1 MNKIYKLVFKSYGE
15 ILQEDYFFH
24 KENALKEAYR
34 LIARA
39 MGLRRS
45 ETRNAEIYGGYK
57 IAFFDPYSKKMLKD
71 IYIDVIKTNDEV

>member
-45 ETRNAEIYGGYK
+45 ETKNAEIYGGYK
-57 IAFFDPYSKKMLKD
+57 IAFFDPETGKQLKD
-71 IYIDVIKTNDEV
+71 VYIDVIKTNDEV